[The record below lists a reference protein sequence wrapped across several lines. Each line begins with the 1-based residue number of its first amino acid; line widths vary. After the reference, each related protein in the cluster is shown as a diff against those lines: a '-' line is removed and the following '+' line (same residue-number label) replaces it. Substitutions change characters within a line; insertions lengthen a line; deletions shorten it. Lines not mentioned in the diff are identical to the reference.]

1 MKSFSGRLGIFLV
14 ALSFVVLTGCA
25 NTLGDLVRSKQ
36 EGKGTSKIYKVN
48 VDQAWEIA
56 KRILEWEG
64 TGDIKE
70 NRSEGYMV
78 IRSGSTLFYKITM
91 IGVWIEPIDKVQSKV
106 TVIAKSKTSVDTM
119 LGLSEADF
127 HQSFALFARESEMK

>member
-1 MKSFSGRLGIFLV
+1 MKSFSGKLGIFLV

-25 NTLGDLVRSKQ
+25 NTLRDLARSKE
-36 EGKGTSKIYKVN
+36 EGEGTSKIYRVN

-106 TVIAKSKTSVDTM
+106 TVIAKSKTNVDTM

-127 HQSFALFARESEMK
+127 HQSFALFPESLK